1 MKNNKETT
9 KEEFLESMNELAKSY
24 DESNI
29 SNKKDGSSTQQQ
41 SFNNGSESKSVRSI
55 NSLTDQE
62 YRRMFE
68 ESHDL
73 YD

>member
-9 KEEFLESMNELAKSY
+9 KEEFDKSLKELAKSY

-29 SNKKDGSSTQQQ
+29 SNKEKGSPAEQQ
-41 SFNNGSESKSVRSI
+41 SVDNGNGATPVRGI
-55 NSLTDQE
+55 NSLTDEE
-62 YRRMFE
+62 YRKLYE
-68 ESHDL
+68 QAEL

>member
-9 KEEFLESMNELAKSY
+9 KEEFLDSMNELAKSY

-29 SNKKDGSSTQQQ
+29 SNKKNGSSTEQQ
-41 SFNNGSESKSVRSI
+41 SSDNVTESTPVRNI
-55 NSLTDQE
+55 NSLTDAEWRQL
-62 YRRMFE
+62 FE
-68 ESHDL
+68 HEADL